1 MLRLLAF
8 AIFAG
13 VTSANPHLK
22 LYQDEPAWPGDCSD
36 GMRQSPIDL
45 PSNWTAEVHAPI
57 DFRNYF
63 NGHFNKHLKGS
74 IINNGITVVWN
85 VNPDHHKKLHGGNM
99 WQWKN
104 PSIRDGPF
112 GGLTHTHA
120 YYLWKIEF
128 HWGEPGNNEKGSE
141 HTIDGKM
148 SPLEMQMV
156 HVEDKFIGKMG
167 EVDWKAAQ
175 GAQHGVAILSILF
188 YVDNSKPQNQE
199 PLSKVDDAVWEMH
212 YPGAK
217 NGKGKRSTDAQMSLD
232 EIEEDQLEYDHDLN
246 LRSLQYAFD
255 QLKNDE
261 NAEETHRVKRSGHQP
276 TAKPPVTRKPHN
288 KKMKLT
294 LNVGAFIR
302 KAIRNGRD
310 KTMSTYWS
318 YKGSLTTPS
327 CKEAVTWVIFQRQL
341 PIAQV
346 QANAFSSLYCNNY
359 RPARPAAPE
368 HELKYLIH
376 DCLHCNCHCNV

>member
-1 MLRLLAF
+1 M
-8 AIFAG
+8 
-13 VTSANPHLK
+13 
-22 LYQDEPAWPGDCSD
+22 
-36 GMRQSPIDL
+36 
-45 PSNWTAEVHAPI
+45 WT
-57 DFRNYF
+57 
-63 NGHFNKHLKGS
+63 
-74 IINNGITVVWN
+74 
-85 VNPDHHKKLHGGNM
+85 
-99 WQWKN
+99 WKN

-112 GGLTHTHA
+112 GGVTHTHA

-128 HWGEPGNNEKGSE
+128 HWGEPGNRLKGSE
-141 HTIDGKM
+141 HTIDGEM

-156 HVEDKFIGKMG
+156 HVEDRYIGKMG

-188 YVDNSKPQNQE
+188 YVDDKKPQNQE
-199 PLSKVDDAVWEMH
+199 PLSEVDDMVWEMH
-212 YPGAK
+212 WPGAR
-217 NGKGKRSTDAQMSLD
+217 GKRSTDAQMSLD
-232 EIEEDQLEYDHDLN
+232 EIEESQLEYDHELN
-246 LRSLQYAFD
+246 LKSLQYAFD
-255 QLKNDE
+255 QLKVDE
-261 NAEETHRVKRSGHQP
+261 KAEETDRVKRSVTP
-276 TAKPPVTRKPHN
+276 KPPHMKR
-288 KKMKLT
+288 MKLT

-302 KAIRNGRD
+302 KAIRSGRD

-327 CKEAVTWVIFQRQL
+327 CKEAVTWVIFQRKL

-359 RPARPAAPE
+359 RPAKATNPE

>member
-1 MLRLLAF
+1 MLRLFALA
-8 AIFAG
+8 ISAG
-13 VTSANPHLK
+13 VVFSTPQ
-22 LYQDEPAWPGDCSD
+22 LYQDEPTWSGECATGL
-36 GMRQSPIDL
+36 RQSPIHLD
-45 PSNWTAEVHAPI
+45 SSMIAEVHAPI

-74 IINNGITVVWN
+74 IINNGISVVWN
-85 VNPDHHKKLHGGNM
+85 VNPDHHFKLSGGKM
-99 WQWKN
+99 WTWKN

-112 GGLTHTHA
+112 GGVTHTHA

-128 HWGEPGNNEKGSE
+128 HWGEPGNPAKGSE
-141 HTIDGKM
+141 HTIDGEM

-156 HVEDKFIGKMG
+156 HVEDRYIGKMG

-188 YVDNSKPQNQE
+188 YVDNKKPMNQE
-199 PLSKVDDAVWEMH
+199 PLSEVDDMVWEINW
-212 YPGAK
+212 PGS
-217 NGKGKRSTDAQMSLD
+217 GRRKRSTDAQMSLD
-232 EIEEDQLEYDHDLN
+232 EIEEAQLEYDHELN
-246 LRSLQYAFD
+246 LKSLQYAFD
-255 QLKNDE
+255 QLKVDE
-261 NAEETHRVKRSGHQP
+261 NAEETHRIKRD
-276 TAKPPVTRKPHN
+276 PHM
-288 KKMKLT
+288 KRMKLT

-310 KTMSTYWS
+310 KTMSTYWT

-359 RPARPAAPE
+359 RPARAAAPE

-376 DCLHCNCHCNV
+376 NCLHCNCHCNV